1 MSKTVGATSR
11 QDAAWAEYL
20 AAQLTPEEKAA
31 ARAEAERAVGE
42 VPGDTY
48 ALLLELVGK
57 EDLEYY
63 DLDELRED
71 RD

>member
-1 MSKTVGATSR
+1 MSHVKTSARTE
-11 QDAAWAEYL
+11 DEIWAEYF

-31 ARAEAERAVGE
+31 ARAQAERAVGE
-42 VPGDTY
+42 EEGDTY

-57 EDLEYY
+57 VKLEYY